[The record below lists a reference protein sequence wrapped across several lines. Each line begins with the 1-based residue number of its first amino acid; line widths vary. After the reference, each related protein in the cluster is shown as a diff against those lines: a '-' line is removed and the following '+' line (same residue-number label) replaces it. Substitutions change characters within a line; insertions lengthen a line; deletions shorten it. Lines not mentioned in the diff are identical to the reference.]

1 VSRGLVLEC
10 YSQLRAEGYLTSQ
23 TGSATR
29 VADTAQGPPAPAK
42 PQTVKKRVCFQDD
55 EDSYSR
61 LGGRKICK
69 MVEVPVEKTAG
80 GSQGNNAPAPSN
92 QGL

>member
-1 VSRGLVLEC
+1 MRKSLVVLAILGTM
-10 YSQLRAEGYLTSQ
+10 SVPALAQPANATS
-23 TGSATR
+23 GNAAAT
-29 VADTAQGPPAPAK
+29 APAK

-69 MVEVPVEKTAG
+69 TIEVPAEKTAG
-80 GSQGNNAPAPSN
+80 GSQDNEAPEGTQPH
-92 QGL
+92 QGH

>member
-1 VSRGLVLEC
+1 MMRKSLVVLAIF
-10 YSQLRAEGYLTSQ
+10 STMSIPALAQPAN
-23 TGSATR
+23 
-29 VADTAQGPPAPAK
+29 TASGNAAAAAPAK
-42 PQTVKKRVCFQDD
+42 PQMVKKRVCTHAE

-69 MVEVPVEKTAG
+69 TIEVPVEKTAG
-80 GSQGNNAPAPSN
+80 GSQSNDAPAGAQPN

>member
-1 VSRGLVLEC
+1 MMRKSLVVLAIFSTMSVPAL
-10 YSQLRAEGYLTSQ
+10 SQPANTMSGNEA
-23 TGSATR
+23 AT
-29 VADTAQGPPAPAK
+29 APAK
-42 PQTVKKRVCFQDD
+42 PQMVKKRVCTYAE

-69 MVEVPVEKTAG
+69 TIEVPAEKTAG
-80 GSQGNNAPAPSN
+80 GSQGKQAPGGSQPN